1 MLSNVSKTAESVT
14 RRPSF
19 LHSRATS
26 MATNMFETR
35 RLSSPSG
42 SVLRR
47 GLLARSRTSQKT
59 NGMRSCRRHAHF
71 WRKRSRARA
80 QHHPLYLRSSTMRTN
95 LMIPLRASSSE
106 DPELVWH
113 YSSPCLFTNVRVLG
127 LSCHVFAVLATVS
140 KSCRHRTLSACTR
153 NVFKSHSRYHST
165 FPLSSHQVLT
175 LATVLKSCRHRTLS
189 ARTCNV
195 SFVIASS
202 SPHCMFSYSSHH
214 SRIPSSLCNYH
225 HSLHHSQ
232 ITLLSYATT
241 FPAS

>member
-1 MLSNVSKTAESVT
+1 
-14 RRPSF
+14 
-19 LHSRATS
+19 

-47 GLLARSRTSQKT
+47 GSLARSRTSQTT
-59 NGMRSCRRHAHF
+59 NGIRSCRRHAHF

-106 DPELVWH
+106 DPELVWNR
-113 YSSPCLFTNVRVLG
+113 SSPCLVFTNVRVLG
-127 LSCHVFAVLATVS
+127 LSCHVFAVLATVL
-140 KSCRHRTLSACTR
+140 KSCRHRTLSACTC
-153 NVFKSHSRYHST
+153 NVFKSYSCYH
-165 FPLSSHQVLT
+165 
-175 LATVLKSCRHRTLS
+175 
-189 ARTCNV
+189 CNV
-195 SFVIASS
+195 SFQVIASS
-202 SPHCMFSYSSHH
+202 SHTRNRFEILSPSNIICLYSQRFQVPFSLSLQRFLPSHRIKFSHRMFSYLSHH
-214 SRIPSSLCNYH
+214 SRMLSSLCNYH

-232 ITLLSYATT
+232 MMPLSYAIT